1 MKSLRIYNILT
12 EDGSTLEDVILQVP
26 VDYDWVMIFDMISQ
40 KTGIDIDSYSY
51 EEINHGS

>member
-26 VDYDWVMIFDMISQ
+26 VDYDWVMIFDMIME
-40 KTGIDIDSYSY
+40 KTGSDVDSYSY
-51 EEINHGS
+51 EEISHGS

>member
-26 VDYDWVMIFDMISQ
+26 IDYDWVMVFDMITE

-51 EEINHGS
+51 EEIV

>member
-26 VDYDWVMIFDMISQ
+26 VDYDWVMVFDMVME
-40 KTGIDIDSYSY
+40 KTGDIADSYSY
-51 EEINHGS
+51 EEIVL